1 MTRGVYLA
9 MTGGSVPNVEPACAT
24 SRGIFNALS
33 VMILGVIDFPPWS
46 GIIISNLS
54 HPSVSGVV
62 EDLVKIGVVEGK
74 LQDRDCYNNGERGLI
89 LDGG

>member
-1 MTRGVYLA
+1 
-9 MTGGSVPNVEPACAT
+9 MTGGSVPDVEPACAT

-54 HPSVSGVV
+54 HLSVSGVV
-62 EDLVKIGVVEGK
+62 EDLVKIGVVEDK
-74 LQDRDCYNNGERGLI
+74 LQDKAC
-89 LDGG
+89 